1 MSTPTPAPQL
11 SHVAY
16 VLAMQSTS
24 ASRIADTST
33 LRIPFLTP
41 EHAAT
46 AKRAL
51 DVDREV
57 NMDLVERETALERE
71 VLVV

>member
-1 MSTPTPAPQL
+1 MSRTSHSRDAEQL
-11 SHVAY
+11 AD
-16 VLAMQSTS
+16 
-24 ASRIADTST
+24 RIRADTST

-41 EHAAT
+41 DHAAT

-57 NMDLVERETALERE
+57 NMDLVERETALEGE